1 MQERRPILVAGKTGQ
16 LARCLV
22 AQAALRGVRLVA
34 VARPELD
41 LADAESIARV
51 VAAVAPRGIINAAA
65 YTAVDQAESEPTL
78 ALALNRDGAARL
90 AAEAARL
97 RVPFI
102 HLSTDYAFDG
112 TKESAYEEVDAPAPL
127 SAYGRSKLAGEI
139 AVRDACPAAVVLRSS
154 WLYSRFGRNFVTTM
168 LNLAKT
174 RDVVRVVDDQHGAPT
189 AAADLAGAILTIYER
204 MAGNGVQGRLGLY
217 HLAATGETTWHGFAA
232 AIFAGWEHRGGRVP
246 ALERISTAENP
257 TPARRPANSRLD
269 CTKIERAFGLR
280 LPHWRDSLDRC
291 LDDLAGAFVEAH

>member
-22 AQAALRGVRLVA
+22 AQAALRGIGLVA
-34 VARPELD
+34 IARPELD
-41 LADAESIARV
+41 VADAESIARV
-51 VAAVAPRGIINAAA
+51 VATVAPRGIINAAA

-78 ALALNRDGAARL
+78 ALAVNRDGAARL
-90 AAEAARL
+90 ATEAARL

-102 HLSTDYAFDG
+102 HLSTDYVFDG
-112 TKESAYEEVDAPAPL
+112 RKESAYEEVDAPAPL

-139 AVRDACPAAVVLRSS
+139 AVREACPSAVVLRSS

-168 LNLAKT
+168 LNLAKA

-189 AAADLAGAILTIYER
+189 AAADLAGAILTIFER
-204 MAGNGVQGRLGLY
+204 MAGNGMQGRPGLY
-217 HLAATGETTWHGFAA
+217 HLTAAGETTWHGFAA
-232 AIFAGWEHRGGRVP
+232 AIFAGWEHRGGHVP
-246 ALERISTAENP
+246 ALERVGTAEYP

-269 CTKIERAFGLR
+269 CTRIERAVGIR
-280 LPHWRDSLDRC
+280 LPHWRDSLERC
-291 LDDLAGAFVEAH
+291 LDDLAGATAEAH